1 MQNEINTELQK
12 ALDFFK
18 VGDYEKAAES
28 FLRVLELDK
37 NNPNVLNNIGLCY
50 SKLAKDDLASEYFLR
65 TLSVNPKSVQTYIN
79 LSDVYFRNKN
89 IIDAINLLENG
100 VTLMPNEIA
109 LKHYL
114 SRFYTEDCRYDLA
127 MTQLFEILDIDSDNT
142 DAYWDLGNIQF
153 ELGDY
158 ASAVDNY
165 ENVLEKIQDNAVLY
179 YQTAIAYEADDNIDK
194 AISNHLKA
202 ISCNENFHPSYKK
215 LGILFMARNDNE
227 SAIEYFTD
235 YLNFDLPKDEKKN
248 ISGIIDRLKNQ
259 NS

>member
-1 MQNEINTELQK
+1 MENEINKELQE

-18 VGDYEKAAES
+18 AAEYQKAADA
-28 FLRVLELDK
+28 FLKVLESD
-37 NNPNVLNNIGLCY
+37 NTNPNVLNNIGLCY
-50 SKLAKDDLASEYFLR
+50 SKLAKDDLAVEYFLR
-65 TLSVNPKSVQTYIN
+65 TLSINPKSVQTYIN
-79 LSDVYFRNKN
+79 LADVYFRNKN

-100 VTLMPNEIA
+100 VTLMPDEIA

-114 SRFYTEDCRYDLA
+114 SRFYLEDCRYDLA
-127 MTQLFEILDIDSDNT
+127 MDQLFEILDIDSDNV

-158 ASAVDNY
+158 DSAIDNY
-165 ENVLEKIQDNAVLY
+165 ENVLEKVQDNAVLY
-179 YQTAIAYEADDNIDK
+179 YQTAITYEANDNIDK

-235 YLNFDLPKDEKKN
+235 YLNFDLPSDEKKN
-248 ISGIIDRLKNQ
+248 IQDLIKRLNG
-259 NS
+259 